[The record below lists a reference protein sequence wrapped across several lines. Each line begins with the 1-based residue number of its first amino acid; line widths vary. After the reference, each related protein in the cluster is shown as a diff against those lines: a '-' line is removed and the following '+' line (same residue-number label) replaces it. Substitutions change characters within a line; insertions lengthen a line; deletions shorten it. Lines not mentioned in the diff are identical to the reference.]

1 MYNVCMYNV
10 CMYNV
15 CMYVCMYMY
24 LIANDKSDSPTV
36 QDGCMESECLIG
48 DEQDGGR
55 DATTVLCHKVCCV
68 YVWIG
73 GWV

>member
-1 MYNVCMYNV
+1 
-10 CMYNV
+10 
-15 CMYVCMYMY
+15 MYVCMYMY
-24 LIANDKSDSPTV
+24 LIANDESDSSTV

-68 YVWIG
+68 HVWIG
-73 GWV
+73 CSRTAQQSYAI